1 MTFSLPW
8 LSRSTVL
15 ETMAPLLAL
24 LALLQLGPGLAAL
37 SCPQNVNIVGGNF
50 TLSRGWAPGSVL
62 IYSCPL
68 GKYPSPAWRE
78 CQSNGQWQ
86 TPRATSSLPT
96 LRSSRL
102 AKAVCKPVRC
112 PAPTSFE
119 NGIYIPRLGSYPV
132 GGNLSFECEHGFT
145 LRGSPVRYCRPNGVW
160 DGETA
165 VCDNGASHCPNPG
178 ISVGTMRTGSS
189 FDLGDK
195 VSYRCSSTNLVL
207 TGSVERECLSNGVWS
222 GSEPICRQPYSY
234 DFPEDVASALGT
246 SFTHLLGATNPIQ
259 KRTENLGRKIQIQ
272 RSGHL
277 NLYLLLDASQS
288 VSEKDFDIFKESAF
302 LMVDRIFS
310 FEIKVSVA
318 IITFAS
324 RPKIIMSVLNERSQ
338 NVMEVMDSLES
349 VCYKDHENATGT
361 NTYEALNSVYL
372 MMNNQMDRLGME
384 TSAWQEIRH
393 AIILL
398 TDGKSNMG
406 GSPKPAV
413 DNIREILGI
422 SRNRN
427 DYLDIY
433 AIGVG
438 KLDVDW
444 KELNELGS
452 KKDGERHAFILQD
465 AKAVQQVFEHILD
478 VSKLTDTICGVG
490 NMSVNASDQEKTPWQ
505 VTFKPKSKETCQGS
519 LISDQWVL
527 TAAHCF
533 HDAQIEDRHLWR
545 VIVGDPTSHHGKE
558 FHVEEVLVAP
568 EFNVHA
574 KQSQGISEF
583 YADDIALLKLSQRVK
598 MSSHARPICLPCTV
612 GANMALRRS
621 PGSTCKDHET
631 ELLSQQKVPAHFVA
645 LNGNRMNIN
654 LRTGPERTSCI
665 EAVSQNKGSFPG
677 LTNVSEVVTDQFL
690 CSGMEE
696 DDSPCKGESGGA
708 VFLERRYRFFQVGLV
723 SWGLFD
729 PCHGSSNKNL
739 RRKPPHGVVPR
750 DFHISLFRLQP
761 WLRQHLDGVLD
772 FLPL

>member
-68 GKYPSPAWRE
+68 GRYPSPAWRE

-86 TPRATSSLPT
+86 TPRASSLPT

-165 VCDNGASHCPNPG
+165 VCDNG
-178 ISVGTMRTGSS
+178 
-189 FDLGDK
+189 
-195 VSYRCSSTNLVL
+195 
-207 TGSVERECLSNGVWS
+207 
-222 GSEPICRQPYSY
+222 
-234 DFPEDVASALGT
+234 
-246 SFTHLLGATNPIQ
+246 
-259 KRTENLGRKIQIQ
+259 
-272 RSGHL
+272 
-277 NLYLLLDASQS
+277 
-288 VSEKDFDIFKESAF
+288 
-302 LMVDRIFS
+302 
-310 FEIKVSVA
+310 
-318 IITFAS
+318 
-324 RPKIIMSVLNERSQ
+324 
-338 NVMEVMDSLES
+338 
-349 VCYKDHENATGT
+349 
-361 NTYEALNSVYL
+361 
-372 MMNNQMDRLGME
+372 
-384 TSAWQEIRH
+384 
-393 AIILL
+393 
-398 TDGKSNMG
+398 GKSNMG

-490 NMSVNASDQEKTPWQ
+490 NMSVNASDQERTPWQ

-533 HDAQIEDRHLWR
+533 HDAQMEDRHLWR

-568 EFNVHA
+568 GFNVHA

-598 MSSHARPICLPCTV
+598 MSSHARCVDL
-612 GANMALRRS
+612 GGRALRRS

-690 CSGMEE
+690 CSGMEG

>member
-8 LSRSTVL
+8 LSGSTVL

-86 TPRATSSLPT
+86 TPRASSLPT

-259 KRTENLGRKIQIQ
+259 KKTENLGRKIQIQ

-490 NMSVNASDQEKTPWQ
+490 NMSVNASDQERTPWQ

-533 HDAQIEDRHLWR
+533 YDAQMEDRHLWR

-568 EFNVHA
+568 GFNVHA

>member
-1 MTFSLPW
+1 M
-8 LSRSTVL
+8 
-15 ETMAPLLAL
+15 
-24 LALLQLGPGLAAL
+24 
-37 SCPQNVNIVGGNF
+37 
-50 TLSRGWAPGSVL
+50 
-62 IYSCPL
+62 
-68 GKYPSPAWRE
+68 
-78 CQSNGQWQ
+78 
-86 TPRATSSLPT
+86 
-96 LRSSRL
+96 
-102 AKAVCKPVRC
+102 
-112 PAPTSFE
+112 
-119 NGIYIPRLGSYPV
+119 
-132 GGNLSFECEHGFT
+132 
-145 LRGSPVRYCRPNGVW
+145 RGSPVRYCRPNGLW

-165 VCDNGASHCPNPG
+165 VCDNGAGHCPNPG
-178 ISVGTMRTGSS
+178 VSVGTVRTGSS

-195 VSYRCSSTNLVL
+195 VSYRCSSSNLVL
-207 TGSVERECLSNGVWS
+207 TGSAERECQSNGVWS
-222 GSEPICRQPYSY
+222 GSEPVCRQPYSY

-246 SFTHLLGATNPIQ
+246 SFTNLLGATNPTQ
-259 KRTENLGRKIQIQ
+259 KRTENLGRRIQIQ
-272 RSGHL
+272 RSGRL

-288 VSEKDFDIFKESAF
+288 VPEKDFGVFKDSAL

-310 FEIKVSVA
+310 FEIEVSVA

-324 RPKIIMSVLNERSQ
+324 RPKTVLSVLSERSR
-338 NVMEVMDSLES
+338 NVMEVIASLDSAS
-349 VCYKDHENATGT
+349 YKDHENATGT

-422 SRNRN
+422 TRNRN

-465 AKAVQQVFEHILD
+465 AKAVQQVFEHMLD

-490 NMSVNASDQEKTPWQ
+490 NMSVNASDQERTPWQ
-505 VTFKPKSKETCQGS
+505 VTFKPKSKQTCQGS

-533 HDAQIEDRHLWR
+533 HDIQMEDRHLWR
-545 VIVGDPTSHHGKE
+545 VSVGDPTSQHGKE
-558 FHVEEVLVAP
+558 FLVEKVLIAP
-568 EFNVHA
+568 GFNVHA
-574 KQSQGISEF
+574 KQNQGISEF
-583 YADDIALLKLSQRVK
+583 YADDIALLKLSQKVK
-598 MSSHARPICLPCTV
+598 MSTHARPICLPCTV
-612 GANMALRRS
+612 GANVALRRP
-621 PGSTCKDHET
+621 PGGTCKDHET

-645 LNGNRMNIN
+645 LSGNRLNIN
-654 LRTGPERTSCI
+654 LRTGPEWTNCI
-665 EAVSQNKGSFPG
+665 KAVSQNKDIFPD
-677 LTNVSEVVTDQFL
+677 LTNISEVVTDQFL

-696 DDSPCKGESGGA
+696 DDNPCKGESGGA
-708 VFLERRYRFFQVGLV
+708 VFLERKYRFFQVGLV

-729 PCHGSSNKNL
+729 PCHGSFNKNS
-739 RRKPPHGVVPR
+739 RRKPPHGVRPR
-750 DFHISLFRLQP
+750 DFHINLFRLQP
-761 WLRQHLDGVLD
+761 WLRQHLDGVLN

>member
-68 GKYPSPAWRE
+68 GRYPSPAWRE
-78 CQSNGQWQ
+78 CQSDGQWQ
-86 TPRATSSLPT
+86 TPRASSLPT

-338 NVMEVMDSLES
+338 NVMEVMDSLDS

-490 NMSVNASDQEKTPWQ
+490 NMSVNASDQERTPWQ

-533 HDAQIEDRHLWR
+533 HDAQMEDRHLWR

-568 EFNVHA
+568 GFNVHA

-612 GANMALRRS
+612 GANLALRRS

-631 ELLSQQKVPAHFVA
+631 ELLSQQKVPANFVA

>member
-86 TPRATSSLPT
+86 TPRASSLPT

-338 NVMEVMDSLES
+338 NVMEVMDSLDS

-490 NMSVNASDQEKTPWQ
+490 NMSVNASDQERTPWQ

-533 HDAQIEDRHLWR
+533 HDAQMEDRHLWR

-568 EFNVHA
+568 GFNVHA

>member
-24 LALLQLGPGLAAL
+24 FALLQLGPGLAAL

-68 GKYPSPAWRE
+68 GRYPSPAWRE
-78 CQSNGQWQ
+78 CQSDGQWQ
-86 TPRATSSLPT
+86 TPRASSLPT

-178 ISVGTMRTGSS
+178 ISVGTMRTGSR

-338 NVMEVMDSLES
+338 NVMEVMDSLDS

-406 GSPKPAV
+406 GSPKLAV

-490 NMSVNASDQEKTPWQ
+490 NMSVNASDQERTPWQ

-533 HDAQIEDRHLWR
+533 HDAQMEDRHLWR

-568 EFNVHA
+568 GFNVHA

-612 GANMALRRS
+612 GANLALRRS

-631 ELLSQQKVPAHFVA
+631 ELLSQQKVPANFVA

>member
-86 TPRATSSLPT
+86 TPRASSLPT

-490 NMSVNASDQEKTPWQ
+490 NMSVNASDQERTPWQ

-533 HDAQIEDRHLWR
+533 HDAQMEDRHLWR

-568 EFNVHA
+568 GFDVHA

>member
-68 GKYPSPAWRE
+68 GRYPSPAWRE

-86 TPRATSSLPT
+86 TPRASSLPT
-96 LRSSRL
+96 LRSSQL

-288 VSEKDFDIFKESAF
+288 VSEKDFNIFKESAF

-338 NVMEVMDSLES
+338 NVMEVMDSLDS

-490 NMSVNASDQEKTPWQ
+490 NMSVNASDQERTPWQ

-533 HDAQIEDRHLWR
+533 HDAQMEDRHLWR

-568 EFNVHA
+568 GFNVHA

-690 CSGMEE
+690 CSGMEG

>member
-68 GKYPSPAWRE
+68 GRYPSPAWRE

-86 TPRATSSLPT
+86 TPRASSLPT

-234 DFPEDVASALGT
+234 DFPEDVASVLGT

-288 VSEKDFDIFKESAF
+288 VSEKDFNIFKESAF

-338 NVMEVMDSLES
+338 NVMEVMDSLDS

-490 NMSVNASDQEKTPWQ
+490 NMSVNASDQERTPWQ

-533 HDAQIEDRHLWR
+533 HDAQMEDRHLWR

-568 EFNVHA
+568 GFNVHA

-690 CSGMEE
+690 CSGMEG

>member
-1 MTFSLPW
+1 MTFSLPC
-8 LSRSTVL
+8 LRSTAL

-24 LALLQLGPGLAAL
+24 LGLLQLGPGLAAL
-37 SCPQNVNIVGGNF
+37 HCPQNVNIDGGNF
-50 TLSRGWAPGSVL
+50 TLSHGWAPGSLL

-68 GKYPSPAWRE
+68 GRYPSPAWRE

-86 TPRATSSLPT
+86 TPRSSSLPSM
-96 LRSSRL
+96 RSSRL
-102 AKAVCKPVRC
+102 TKAVCKPVRC

-145 LRGSPVRYCRPNGVW
+145 LRGSPVRHCRPNGVW

-178 ISVGTMRTGSS
+178 ISVGTVRTGSR

-246 SFTHLLGATNPIQ
+246 SFTHLLGATNPTQ

-288 VSEKDFDIFKESAF
+288 VSEKDFDIFKESAS

-324 RPKIIMSVLNERSQ
+324 QPKIIMSVLSEKSQ
-338 NVMEVMDSLES
+338 NVMEVMGSLDS
-349 VCYKDHENATGT
+349 VCYKDHENGTGT
-361 NTYEALNSVYL
+361 NTYKALEKVYH
-372 MMNNQMDRLGME
+372 MMSNQMERLGAE

-406 GSPKPAV
+406 GSPKLAV
-413 DNIREILGI
+413 DSIRNILGI
-422 SRNRN
+422 SQNRN

-465 AKAVQQVFEHILD
+465 AKAVQQVFEHMLD

-490 NMSVNASDQEKTPWQ
+490 NMSVNASDQERTPWQ
-505 VTFKPKSKETCQGS
+505 VTFKPKGKETCQGS

-533 HDAQIEDRHLWR
+533 HDTQMEDRHLWR
-545 VIVGDPTSHHGKE
+545 VIVGDPASHHGKE
-558 FHVEEVLVAP
+558 FLVEKVLIAP

-574 KQSQGISEF
+574 KQDQGISEF
-583 YADDIALLKLSQRVK
+583 YGDDIALLKLSQKVK
-598 MSSHARPICLPCTV
+598 MSTHARPICLPCTV
-612 GANMALRRS
+612 GANTALRRS
-621 PGSTCKDHET
+621 PGSACKDHET

-645 LNGNRMNIN
+645 LNGKKMNIN
-654 LRTGPERTSCI
+654 LRTGPERTNCI
-665 EAVSQNKGSFPG
+665 KAVSQNKNSFPG

-708 VFLERRYRFFQVGLV
+708 VFLERRHRFFQVGLV

-761 WLRQHLDGVLD
+761 WLRQHLDGDLD

>member
-102 AKAVCKPVRC
+102 AKAVCKAVRC

-490 NMSVNASDQEKTPWQ
+490 NMSVNASDQERTPWQ

-533 HDAQIEDRHLWR
+533 HDAQMEDRHLWR

-568 EFNVHA
+568 GFDVHA

>member
-86 TPRATSSLPT
+86 TPRASSLPT

-490 NMSVNASDQEKTPWQ
+490 NMSVNASDQERTPWQ

-533 HDAQIEDRHLWR
+533 HDAQMEDRHLWR

-568 EFNVHA
+568 GFNVHA

>member
-86 TPRATSSLPT
+86 TPRASSLPT

-677 LTNVSEVVTDQFL
+677 LKNVSEVVTDQFL

>member
-102 AKAVCKPVRC
+102 AKAVCKAVRC

-490 NMSVNASDQEKTPWQ
+490 NMSVNASDQERTPWQ

-568 EFNVHA
+568 GFDVHA

>member
-68 GKYPSPAWRE
+68 GRYPSPAWRE
-78 CQSNGQWQ
+78 CQSDGQWQ
-86 TPRATSSLPT
+86 TPRASSLPT

-338 NVMEVMDSLES
+338 NVMEVMDSLDS

-406 GSPKPAV
+406 GSPKLAV

-490 NMSVNASDQEKTPWQ
+490 NMSVNASDQERTPWQ

-533 HDAQIEDRHLWR
+533 HDAQMEDRHLWR

-568 EFNVHA
+568 GFNVHA

-631 ELLSQQKVPAHFVA
+631 ELLSQQKVPANFVA
-645 LNGNRMNIN
+645 LNGNKMNIN

>member
-68 GKYPSPAWRE
+68 GRYPSPAWRE
-78 CQSNGQWQ
+78 CQSDGQWQ
-86 TPRATSSLPT
+86 TPRASSLPT

-178 ISVGTMRTGSS
+178 ISVGTMRTGSR

-338 NVMEVMDSLES
+338 NVMEVMDSLDS

-406 GSPKPAV
+406 GSPKLAV

-490 NMSVNASDQEKTPWQ
+490 NMSVNASDQERTPWQ

-533 HDAQIEDRHLWR
+533 HDAQMEDRHLWR

-568 EFNVHA
+568 GFNVHA

-631 ELLSQQKVPAHFVA
+631 ELLSQQKVPANFVA
-645 LNGNRMNIN
+645 LNGNKMNIN

>member
-68 GKYPSPAWRE
+68 GRYPSPAWRE
-78 CQSNGQWQ
+78 CQSDGQWQ
-86 TPRATSSLPT
+86 TPRASSLPT

-338 NVMEVMDSLES
+338 NVMEVMDSLDS

-490 NMSVNASDQEKTPWQ
+490 NMSVNASDQERTPWQ

-533 HDAQIEDRHLWR
+533 HDAQMEDRHLWR

-568 EFNVHA
+568 GFNVHA

-631 ELLSQQKVPAHFVA
+631 ELLSQQKVPANFVA

>member
-1 MTFSLPW
+1 MTFPLPW
-8 LSRSTVL
+8 LSVL

-24 LALLQLGPGLAAL
+24 LCLLHLGPGLAAL
-37 SCPQNVNIVGGNF
+37 SCPQNVNIAGGNF
-50 TLSRGWAPGSVL
+50 TLSRGWAPGSLLV
-62 IYSCPL
+62 YSCPL
-68 GKYPSPAWRE
+68 GRYPSPAWRQ

-86 TPRATSSLPT
+86 TPRSSSLPT
-96 LRSSRL
+96 LRTPRL
-102 AKAVCKPVRC
+102 VKAVCKPVRC
-112 PAPTSFE
+112 PAPASFE
-119 NGIYIPRLGSYPV
+119 NGIYVPRLGSYPV

-145 LRGSPVRYCRPNGVW
+145 LRGSPVRYCRPNGLW

-165 VCDNGASHCPNPG
+165 VCDNGAGHCPNPG
-178 ISVGTMRTGSS
+178 VSVGTVRTGSS

-195 VSYRCSSTNLVL
+195 VSYRCSSSNLVL
-207 TGSVERECLSNGVWS
+207 TGSAERECQSNGVWS
-222 GSEPICRQPYSY
+222 GSEPICRQSYSY

-246 SFTHLLGATNPIQ
+246 SFTNLLGATNPTQ
-259 KRTENLGRKIQIQ
+259 KRTENLGRRIQIQ
-272 RSGHL
+272 RSGSL

-288 VSEKDFDIFKESAF
+288 VPEKDFGVFKESAL

-324 RPKIIMSVLNERSQ
+324 RPKTVLSVLSEKSR
-338 NVMEVMDSLES
+338 NVMEVIASLDSAS
-349 VCYKDHENATGT
+349 YKDHENATGT

-422 SRNRN
+422 TRNRN

-452 KKDGERHAFILQD
+452 KKDGERHAFILED
-465 AKAVQQVFEHILD
+465 AKAVQQVFEHMLD
-478 VSKLTDTICGVG
+478 VSELTDTICGVG
-490 NMSVNASDQEKTPWQ
+490 NMSVNASDQERTPWQ
-505 VTFKPKSKETCQGS
+505 VTFKPKSKQTCQGS

-533 HDAQIEDRHLWR
+533 HDIQMEDRHLWR
-545 VIVGDPTSHHGKE
+545 VSVGDPTSQHGKE
-558 FHVEEVLVAP
+558 FLVEKVLIAP
-568 EFNVHA
+568 GFNVHA
-574 KQSQGISEF
+574 KQNQGISEF
-583 YADDIALLKLSQRVK
+583 YADDIALLKLSQKVK
-598 MSSHARPICLPCTV
+598 MSTHARPICLPCTV
-612 GANMALRRS
+612 GANVALRRP
-621 PGSTCKDHET
+621 PGGTCKDHET

-645 LNGNRMNIN
+645 LSGNRLNIN
-654 LRTGPERTSCI
+654 LRTGPEWTSCI
-665 EAVSQNKGSFPG
+665 EAVSQNKDIFPD
-677 LTNVSEVVTDQFL
+677 LTNISEVVTDQFL
-690 CSGMEE
+690 CSGMER
-696 DDSPCKGESGGA
+696 DDNPCKGESGGA
-708 VFLERRYRFFQVGLV
+708 VFLERRFRFFQVGLV

-729 PCHGSSNKNL
+729 PCHGSPNKNS
-739 RRKPPHGVVPR
+739 RRKPPHGVQPR
-750 DFHISLFRLQP
+750 DFHINLFRLQP
-761 WLRQHLDGVLD
+761 WLRQHLDGVLN